1 MRMYHYLLTQ
11 NHGSGTEFE
20 EQVAYVL
27 RMNGFSAKLTGN
39 DDRGVDII
47 AQAPTAGNPKF
58 LIQCKYQN
66 SNINLTPVQEIFTGV
81 ALRDHIGH
89 PVVFTTSHV
98 TELAKVSAEKL
109 RIEIISFP
117 ELKKLELAEQGQ
129 VFAGKLPTGLAGILY
144 GLLVGNQVYADKCSR
159 SLFKSAIPSLPMQAA
174 PNPDPN
180 AAQKEIRRQNIEEAY
195 RQISLHE
202 QELQTLQFKESQ
214 HRQRINELRKEA
226 ELQILDAL

>member
-98 TELAKVSAEKL
+98 TE
-109 RIEIISFP
+109 
-117 ELKKLELAEQGQ
+117 
-129 VFAGKLPTGLAGILY
+129 TLY
-144 GLLVGNQVYADKCSR
+144 YT
-159 SLFKSAIPSLPMQAA
+159 SLPSHTYLCYHKKDLMGVAKSNLLYLILNHHFHLLYTYDSLVDWLQ
-174 PNPDPN
+174 
-180 AAQKEIRRQNIEEAY
+180 RFLYQN
-195 RQISLHE
+195 LH
-202 QELQTLQFKESQ
+202 QHLHPRLVLTL
-214 HRQRINELRKEA
+214 
-226 ELQILDAL
+226 